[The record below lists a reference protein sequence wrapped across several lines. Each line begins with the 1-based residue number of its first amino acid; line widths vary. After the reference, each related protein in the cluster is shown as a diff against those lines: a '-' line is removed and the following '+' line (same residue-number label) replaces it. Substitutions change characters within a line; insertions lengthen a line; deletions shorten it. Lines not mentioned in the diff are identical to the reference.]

1 MLTQFCK
8 QVRAPIRS
16 VTHLWADFVAHT
28 CTNVLVLTKLDL
40 EYMKCMLNEGTSSA
54 RRGEGPAVDLCCTS
68 LYGLNYTVRR

>member
-1 MLTQFCK
+1 MS
-8 QVRAPIRS
+8 RI
-16 VTHLWADFVAHT
+16 HVA
-28 CTNVLVLTKLDL
+28 NVLVLTKLDL